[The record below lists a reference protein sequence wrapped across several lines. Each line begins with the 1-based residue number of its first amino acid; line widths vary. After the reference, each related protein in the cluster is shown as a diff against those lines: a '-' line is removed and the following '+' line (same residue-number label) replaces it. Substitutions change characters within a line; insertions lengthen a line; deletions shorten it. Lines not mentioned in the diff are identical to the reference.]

1 MNRKCSFSDIFLHIG
16 SVKLIGTHFVRCFE
30 FHNPIHFR
38 NNIMKSSKTGAI
50 LAVDDNT
57 DILTSLRLLLKQ
69 HFATIHTEANP
80 EAIPTLL
87 KQTRYDVILLDMNF
101 TKDVSSGAE
110 GFEWLRRIH
119 AIDPNVAVI
128 MLTAYGDVNTAIGA
142 IKGGATDFIL
152 KPWQNEKLL
161 ATISSAMAL
170 SDSRR
175 EVETL
180 KTSERALKTALS
192 STSNQDFIISS
203 PSMQQIEVL
212 IDKVAATDANVLVLG
227 ENGTGKEVIA
237 RELHRRSLRAKEAFI
252 GVDMGALPEA
262 LFESELFGTMKG
274 AFTDAKE
281 DRAGRF
287 EIASG
292 GTLFLDEIGNMSLQ
306 AQSKLLAA
314 LQNRTITRLGSNK
327 QIPINIRLICAT
339 NMPLYEMVEQ
349 KQFRQD
355 LLYRI
360 NTVEIHLPPLRERKE
375 DIPILAEYFLRSY
388 SAKYRKSLLR
398 LAPAALKK
406 LEQYS
411 WRGNIRELQHTL
423 ERVVIMTDGNVVE
436 ASDIALSGTN
446 VSSQQAISQ
455 GLVLENLNLDEV
467 EKSVIRK
474 SLQKHNGN
482 VSHAADELG
491 LTRAALYRRM
501 EKYGL

>member
-1 MNRKCSFSDIFLHIG
+1 
-16 SVKLIGTHFVRCFE
+16 
-30 FHNPIHFR
+30 
-38 NNIMKSSKTGAI
+38 MKSTKFGTI
-50 LAVDDNT
+50 LAVDDNA
-57 DILTSLRLLLKQ
+57 DVLTSLRLLLKQ

-80 EAIPTLL
+80 EAIPAML

-110 GFEWLRRIH
+110 GFEWLSRIH

-128 MLTAYGDVNTAIGA
+128 MLTAYGDVSTAIRA
-142 IKGGATDFIL
+142 IKEGATDFVL
-152 KPWQNEKLL
+152 KPWQNEKLV
-161 ATISSAMAL
+161 ATINSAMSL
-170 SDSRR
+170 SSSRR

-180 KTSERALKTALS
+180 RTNERALKSALS
-192 STSNQDFIISS
+192 VGGRSSQNQDFIVVS
-203 PSMQQIEVL
+203 PAMQHINSL

-237 RELHRRSLRAKEAFI
+237 RELHRRSLRANEAFI
-252 GVDMGALPEA
+252 GVDMGALPET

-292 GTLFLDEIGNMSLQ
+292 GTLFLDELGNISLP

-314 LQNRTITRLGSNK
+314 LQNRMITRLGSSK
-327 QIPINIRLICAT
+327 QIPVDIRLICAT

-360 NTVEIHLPPLRERKE
+360 NTVEIYLPPLRDRKE
-375 DIPILAEYFLRSY
+375 DIPILADYFLRSY
-388 SAKYRKSLLR
+388 CAKYRKPLLR

-406 LEQYS
+406 LEQYP

-423 ERVVIMTDGNVVE
+423 ERLVIMTDGSVIE
-436 ASDIALSGTN
+436 ASDIALSGTVTTLAQPPSN
-446 VSSQQAISQ
+446 
-455 GLVLENLNLDEV
+455 GLVMENLNLDDV
-467 EKSVIRK
+467 EKTVIRK
-474 SLQKHNGN
+474 ALLIHNGN

>member
-1 MNRKCSFSDIFLHIG
+1 MI
-16 SVKLIGTHFVRCFE
+16 
-30 FHNPIHFR
+30 HNSTTISHDR
-38 NNIMKSSKTGAI
+38 MKSTKFGTI
-50 LAVDDNT
+50 LAVDDNA
-57 DILTSLRLLLKQ
+57 DVLTSLRLLLKQ

-80 EAIPTLL
+80 ESIPVVL

-110 GFEWLRRIH
+110 GFEWLSRIH

-128 MLTAYGDVNTAIGA
+128 MLTAYGDVSTAIRAIKEGA
-142 IKGGATDFIL
+142 IDFVL
-152 KPWQNEKLL
+152 KPWQNEKLV
-161 ATISSAMAL
+161 ATINSAMTL
-170 SDSRR
+170 SSSRR

-180 KTSERALKTALS
+180 RTSERALKSALS
-192 STSNQDFIISS
+192 ASGRGSQNQDFIVVS
-203 PSMQQIEVL
+203 PAMQHINSL

-237 RELHRRSLRAKEAFI
+237 RELHRRSLRANEVFI
-252 GVDMGALPEA
+252 GVDMGALPET

-292 GTLFLDEIGNMSLQ
+292 GTLFLDEIGNISLP

-314 LQNRTITRLGSNK
+314 LQNRMITRLGSSK
-327 QIPINIRLICAT
+327 QIPVDIRLICAT

-360 NTVEIHLPPLRERKE
+360 NTVEIHLPPLRDRKE
-375 DIPILAEYFLRSY
+375 DIPILTDYFLRSY
-388 SAKYRKSLLR
+388 CAKYRKPLLR

-406 LEQYS
+406 LEQYP

-423 ERVVIMTDGNVVE
+423 ERLVIMTDSNVIE
-436 ASDIALSGTN
+436 ASDIALSGTATTPAQP
-446 VSSQQAISQ
+446 SSS
-455 GLVLENLNLDEV
+455 GLVMENLNLDDV
-467 EKSVIRK
+467 EKTVIRK
-474 SLQKHNGN
+474 ALLIHNGN

>member
-1 MNRKCSFSDIFLHIG
+1 
-16 SVKLIGTHFVRCFE
+16 
-30 FHNPIHFR
+30 
-38 NNIMKSSKTGAI
+38 MKNTKFGAI
-50 LAVDDNT
+50 LAVDDNA
-57 DILTSLRLLLKQ
+57 DVLTSLRLLLKQ

-80 EAIPTLL
+80 QAIPALL
-87 KQTRYDVILLDMNF
+87 KNTRYDVILLDMNF

-110 GFEWLRRIH
+110 GFEWLEKIH
-119 AIDPNVAVI
+119 ALDPNVAVI
-128 MLTAYGDVNTAIGA
+128 MLTAYGDVSTAIRA
-142 IKGGATDFIL
+142 IKEGATDFVL
-152 KPWQNEKLL
+152 KPWQNEKLV
-161 ATISSAMAL
+161 ATINAAMEL
-170 SDSRR
+170 SGTRR

-180 KTSERALKTALS
+180 KTNERALKSALS
-192 STSNQDFIISS
+192 TATSTAANQDFIIAS
-203 PSMQQIEVL
+203 PAMQQISAL
-212 IDKVAATDANVLVLG
+212 IEKVAATDANVLILG

-237 RELHRRSLRAKEAFI
+237 REVHRRSLRAKEAYI
-252 GVDMGALPEA
+252 GVDMGALPET

-292 GTLFLDEIGNMSLQ
+292 GTLFLDEIGNISLP

-314 LQNRTITRLGSNK
+314 LQNRTITRLGSSK
-327 QIPINIRLICAT
+327 TIPINIRLICAT

-360 NTVEIHLPPLRERKE
+360 NTVEIHIPPLRDRKE
-375 DIPILAEYFLRSY
+375 DIPILAEYFLQSY
-388 SAKYRKSLLR
+388 SAKYRKPAMR
-398 LAPAALKK
+398 LSSAALKK
-406 LEQYS
+406 LEQYP

-423 ERVVIMTDGNVVE
+423 ERVVIMADSAMIDAG
-436 ASDIALSGTN
+436 DIALSGTN
-446 VSSQQAISQ
+446 PQSQ
-455 GLVLENLNLDEV
+455 GASGNGLVVENLNLDEV
-467 EKSVIRK
+467 EKAVIRK
-474 SLQKHNGN
+474 SLHKHNGN

>member
-1 MNRKCSFSDIFLHIG
+1 
-16 SVKLIGTHFVRCFE
+16 
-30 FHNPIHFR
+30 
-38 NNIMKSSKTGAI
+38 MKSTKFGTI
-50 LAVDDNT
+50 LAVDDNA
-57 DILTSLRLLLKQ
+57 DVLTSLRLLLKQ

-80 EAIPTLL
+80 EAIPAML

-110 GFEWLRRIH
+110 GFEWLSRIH

-128 MLTAYGDVNTAIGA
+128 MLTAYGDVSTAIRA
-142 IKGGATDFIL
+142 IKEGATDFVL
-152 KPWQNEKLL
+152 KPWQNEKLV
-161 ATISSAMAL
+161 ATINSAMSL
-170 SDSRR
+170 SSSRR

-180 KTSERALKTALS
+180 RTNERALKSALS
-192 STSNQDFIISS
+192 VGGRSSQNQDFIVVS
-203 PSMQQIEVL
+203 PAMQHINSL

-237 RELHRRSLRAKEAFI
+237 RELHRRSLRANEAFI
-252 GVDMGALPEA
+252 GVDMGALPET

-292 GTLFLDEIGNMSLQ
+292 GTLFLDELGNISLP

-314 LQNRTITRLGSNK
+314 LQNRMITRLGSSK
-327 QIPINIRLICAT
+327 QIPVDIRLICAT

-360 NTVEIHLPPLRERKE
+360 NTVEIHLPPLRDRKE
-375 DIPILAEYFLRSY
+375 DIPILADYFLRSY
-388 SAKYRKSLLR
+388 CAKYRKPLLR

-406 LEQYS
+406 LEQYP

-423 ERVVIMTDGNVVE
+423 ERLVIMTDGSVIE
-436 ASDIALSGTN
+436 ASDIALSGTATTLAQPPSN
-446 VSSQQAISQ
+446 
-455 GLVLENLNLDEV
+455 GLVMENLNLDDV
-467 EKSVIRK
+467 EKTVIRK
-474 SLQKHNGN
+474 ALLIHNGN

>member
-1 MNRKCSFSDIFLHIG
+1 MKNTKIG
-16 SVKLIGTHFVRCFE
+16 S
-30 FHNPIHFR
+30 
-38 NNIMKSSKTGAI
+38 I
-50 LAVDDNT
+50 LAVDDNA
-57 DILTSLRLLLKQ
+57 DVLTSLRLMLKQ

-80 EAIPTLL
+80 EAIPALL
-87 KQTRYDVILLDMNF
+87 KNTRYDVILLDMNF

-110 GFEWLRRIH
+110 GFEWLDKIH

-128 MLTAYGDVNTAIGA
+128 MLTAYGDVNTAIRA
-142 IKGGATDFIL
+142 IKEGATDFVL
-152 KPWQNEKLL
+152 KPWQNEKLV
-161 ATISSAMAL
+161 ATISAAMAL
-170 SDSRR
+170 SGSRR

-192 STSNQDFIISS
+192 NTPNHDFIVASS
-203 PSMQQIEVL
+203 AMQQINML
-212 IDKVAATDANVLVLG
+212 LDKVAATDANVLILG

-237 RELHRRSLRAKEAFI
+237 RELHRRSLRSKEAFI
-252 GVDMGALPEA
+252 GVDMGALPET

-292 GTLFLDEIGNMSLQ
+292 GTLFLDELGNISLP

-314 LQNRTITRLGSNK
+314 LQNRTITRLGSTK

-360 NTVEIHLPPLRERKE
+360 NTVEFHLPPLRERKE
-375 DIPILAEYFLRSY
+375 DIPILAEYFLQSY
-388 SAKYRKSLLR
+388 CQKYRKGSLR

-406 LEQYS
+406 LEQYP

-423 ERVVIMTDGNVVE
+423 ERVVIMTDGNVIE
-436 ASDIALSGTN
+436 ASDIALSGTTPT
-446 VSSQQAISQ
+446 QQSASAN
-455 GLVLENLNLDEV
+455 GLVVENLNLDEV

-474 SLQKHNGN
+474 ALQKHNGN

>member
-1 MNRKCSFSDIFLHIG
+1 
-16 SVKLIGTHFVRCFE
+16 
-30 FHNPIHFR
+30 
-38 NNIMKSSKTGAI
+38 MKSTKFGTI
-50 LAVDDNT
+50 LAVDDNA
-57 DILTSLRLLLKQ
+57 DVLTSLRLLLKQ

-80 EAIPTLL
+80 EAIPAML

-110 GFEWLRRIH
+110 GFEWLSRIH

-128 MLTAYGDVNTAIGA
+128 MLTAYGDVSTAIRA
-142 IKGGATDFIL
+142 IKEGATDFVL
-152 KPWQNEKLL
+152 KPWQNEKLV
-161 ATISSAMAL
+161 ATINSAMSL
-170 SDSRR
+170 SSSRR

-180 KTSERALKTALS
+180 RTSERALKSALS
-192 STSNQDFIISS
+192 VGGRSSQNQDFIVVS
-203 PSMQQIEVL
+203 PAMQHINSL

-237 RELHRRSLRAKEAFI
+237 RELHRRSLRANEAFI
-252 GVDMGALPEA
+252 GVDMGALPET

-292 GTLFLDEIGNMSLQ
+292 GTLFLDELGNISLP

-314 LQNRTITRLGSNK
+314 LQNRMITRLGSSK
-327 QIPINIRLICAT
+327 QIPVDIRLICAT

-360 NTVEIHLPPLRERKE
+360 NTVEIHLPPLRDRKE
-375 DIPILAEYFLRSY
+375 DIPILADYFLRSY
-388 SAKYRKSLLR
+388 CAKYRKPLLR

-406 LEQYS
+406 LEQYP

-423 ERVVIMTDGNVVE
+423 ERLVIMTDGSVIE
-436 ASDIALSGTN
+436 ASDIALSGTATT
-446 VSSQQAISQ
+446 QAQPPSN
-455 GLVLENLNLDEV
+455 GLVMENLNLDDV
-467 EKSVIRK
+467 EKTVIRK
-474 SLQKHNGN
+474 ALLIHNGN

>member
-1 MNRKCSFSDIFLHIG
+1 
-16 SVKLIGTHFVRCFE
+16 
-30 FHNPIHFR
+30 
-38 NNIMKSSKTGAI
+38 MKSTKFGTI
-50 LAVDDNT
+50 LAVDDNA
-57 DILTSLRLLLKQ
+57 DVLTSLRLLLKQ

-80 EAIPTLL
+80 EAIPAMI

-110 GFEWLRRIH
+110 GFEWLSRIH

-128 MLTAYGDVNTAIGA
+128 MLTAYGDVSTAIRA
-142 IKGGATDFIL
+142 IKEGATDFVL
-152 KPWQNEKLL
+152 KPWQNEKLV
-161 ATISSAMAL
+161 ATINSAMSL
-170 SDSRR
+170 SSSRR

-180 KTSERALKTALS
+180 RTSERALKSALS
-192 STSNQDFIISS
+192 VGGRSSQNQDFIVVS
-203 PSMQQIEVL
+203 PAMQHINSL

-237 RELHRRSLRAKEAFI
+237 RELHRRSLRANEAFI
-252 GVDMGALPEA
+252 GVDMGALPET

-292 GTLFLDEIGNMSLQ
+292 GTLFLDELGNISLP

-314 LQNRTITRLGSNK
+314 LQNRMITRLGSSK
-327 QIPINIRLICAT
+327 QIPVDIRLICAT

-360 NTVEIHLPPLRERKE
+360 NTVEIYLPPLRDRKE
-375 DIPILAEYFLRSY
+375 DIPILADYFLRSY
-388 SAKYRKSLLR
+388 CAKYRKPLLR

-406 LEQYS
+406 LEQYP

-423 ERVVIMTDGNVVE
+423 ERLVIMTDGSVIE
-436 ASDIALSGTN
+436 ASDIALSGTVTTLAQPPSN
-446 VSSQQAISQ
+446 
-455 GLVLENLNLDEV
+455 GLVMENLNLDDV
-467 EKSVIRK
+467 EKTVIRK
-474 SLQKHNGN
+474 ALLIHNGN

>member
-1 MNRKCSFSDIFLHIG
+1 
-16 SVKLIGTHFVRCFE
+16 
-30 FHNPIHFR
+30 
-38 NNIMKSSKTGAI
+38 MKSTKTGSI
-50 LAVDDNT
+50 LAVDDNA

-80 EAIPTLL
+80 EAIPALL
-87 KQTRYDVILLDMNF
+87 KHTRYDVILLDMNF

-110 GFEWLRRIH
+110 GFEWLSRIH
-119 AIDPNVAVI
+119 ALDPNVAVI
-128 MLTAYGDVNTAIGA
+128 MLTAYGDVSTAIRA
-142 IKGGATDFIL
+142 IKEGATDFVL
-152 KPWQNEKLL
+152 KPWQNEKLV
-161 ATISSAMAL
+161 ATINSAMSL
-170 SDSRR
+170 SSSRR

-180 KTSERALKTALS
+180 RTSERALKSALS
-192 STSNQDFIISS
+192 TGANGSHNQDFIVAS
-203 PSMQQIEVL
+203 PAMQHINALV
-212 IDKVAATDANVLVLG
+212 DKVAATDANVLILG

-252 GVDMGALPEA
+252 GVDMGALPET

-292 GTLFLDEIGNMSLQ
+292 GTLFLDELGNISLP

-314 LQNRTITRLGSNK
+314 LQNRMITRLGSSK
-327 QIPINIRLICAT
+327 QIPVNIRLICAT

-349 KQFRQD
+349 KHFRQD

-375 DIPILAEYFLRSY
+375 DIPILADYFLRSY
-388 SAKYRKSLLR
+388 CAKYRKPSLR

-406 LEQYS
+406 LEHYA

-423 ERVVIMTDGNVVE
+423 ERLVIMTDTNTIE
-436 ASDIALSGTN
+436 ASDIALSGTTPAQTQTTTAG
-446 VSSQQAISQ
+446 S
-455 GLVLENLNLDEV
+455 LVVETLNLDDV
-467 EKSVIRK
+467 EKTVIRK
-474 SLQKHNGN
+474 ALVKHNGN

>member
-1 MNRKCSFSDIFLHIG
+1 
-16 SVKLIGTHFVRCFE
+16 
-30 FHNPIHFR
+30 
-38 NNIMKSSKTGAI
+38 MKSTKFGTI
-50 LAVDDNT
+50 LAVDDNA
-57 DILTSLRLLLKQ
+57 DVLTSLRLLLKQ

-80 EAIPTLL
+80 EAIPAML

-110 GFEWLRRIH
+110 GFEWLSRIH

-128 MLTAYGDVNTAIGA
+128 MLTAYGDVTTAIRA
-142 IKGGATDFIL
+142 IKEGATDFVL
-152 KPWQNEKLL
+152 KPWQNEKLV
-161 ATISSAMAL
+161 ATINSAMSL
-170 SDSRR
+170 SSSRR

-180 KTSERALKTALS
+180 RTNERALKSALS
-192 STSNQDFIISS
+192 VGGRSSQNQDFIVVS
-203 PSMQQIEVL
+203 PAMQHINSL

-237 RELHRRSLRAKEAFI
+237 RELHRRSLRANEAFI
-252 GVDMGALPEA
+252 GVDMGALPET

-292 GTLFLDEIGNMSLQ
+292 GTLFLDELGNISLP

-314 LQNRTITRLGSNK
+314 LQNRMITRLGSSK
-327 QIPINIRLICAT
+327 QIPVDIRLICAT

-360 NTVEIHLPPLRERKE
+360 NTVEIHLPPLRDRKE
-375 DIPILAEYFLRSY
+375 DIPILADYFLRSY
-388 SAKYRKSLLR
+388 CTKYRKPLLR

-406 LEQYS
+406 LEQYP

-423 ERVVIMTDGNVVE
+423 ERLVIMTDGNLIE
-436 ASDIALSGTN
+436 ASDIALSGTAPTLAQPPSN
-446 VSSQQAISQ
+446 
-455 GLVLENLNLDEV
+455 GLVMENLNLDDV
-467 EKSVIRK
+467 EKTVIRK
-474 SLQKHNGN
+474 ALLIHNGN

>member
-1 MNRKCSFSDIFLHIG
+1 
-16 SVKLIGTHFVRCFE
+16 
-30 FHNPIHFR
+30 
-38 NNIMKSSKTGAI
+38 MKSTKFGTI
-50 LAVDDNT
+50 LAVDDNA
-57 DILTSLRLLLKQ
+57 DVLTSLRLLLKQ

-80 EAIPTLL
+80 EAIPAIL

-110 GFEWLRRIH
+110 GFEWLSRIH
-119 AIDPNVAVI
+119 TIDPNVAVI
-128 MLTAYGDVNTAIGA
+128 MLTAYGDVSTAIRA
-142 IKGGATDFIL
+142 IKEGATDFVL
-152 KPWQNEKLL
+152 KPWQNEKLV
-161 ATISSAMAL
+161 ATINSAMSL
-170 SDSRR
+170 SSSRR

-180 KTSERALKTALS
+180 RTSERALKSALS
-192 STSNQDFIISS
+192 AGGRGSQNQDFIVVS
-203 PSMQQIEVL
+203 PAMQHINSL

-237 RELHRRSLRAKEAFI
+237 RELHRRSLRTNEAFI
-252 GVDMGALPEA
+252 GVDMGALPET

-292 GTLFLDEIGNMSLQ
+292 GTLFLDELGNISLP

-314 LQNRTITRLGSNK
+314 LQNRMITRLGSSK

-360 NTVEIHLPPLRERKE
+360 NTVEIHLPPLRDRKE
-375 DIPILAEYFLRSY
+375 DIPILTDYFLRSY
-388 SAKYRKSLLR
+388 CTKYRKPLLR
-398 LAPAALKK
+398 IAPAALKK
-406 LEQYS
+406 LEQYP

-423 ERVVIMTDGNVVE
+423 ERLVIMTDANVIE
-436 ASDIALSGTN
+436 ASDIALSGTTPAPTQP
-446 VSSQQAISQ
+446 SSN
-455 GLVLENLNLDEV
+455 GLVVENLNLDDV
-467 EKSVIRK
+467 EKTVIRK
-474 SLQKHNGN
+474 ALLKHNGN

>member
-1 MNRKCSFSDIFLHIG
+1 
-16 SVKLIGTHFVRCFE
+16 
-30 FHNPIHFR
+30 
-38 NNIMKSSKTGAI
+38 MKSTKFGTI
-50 LAVDDNT
+50 LAVDDNA
-57 DILTSLRLLLKQ
+57 DVLTSLRLLLKQ

-80 EAIPTLL
+80 EAIPAML

-110 GFEWLRRIH
+110 GFEWLSRIH

-128 MLTAYGDVNTAIGA
+128 MLTAYGDVSTAIRA
-142 IKGGATDFIL
+142 IKEGATDFVL
-152 KPWQNEKLL
+152 KPWQNEKLV
-161 ATISSAMAL
+161 ATINSAMSL
-170 SDSRR
+170 SSSRR
-175 EVETL
+175 EVEALRTN
-180 KTSERALKTALS
+180 ERALKSALS
-192 STSNQDFIISS
+192 VGGRSSQNQDFIVVS
-203 PSMQQIEVL
+203 PAMQHINSL

-237 RELHRRSLRAKEAFI
+237 RELHRRSLRANEAFI
-252 GVDMGALPEA
+252 GVDMGALPET

-292 GTLFLDEIGNMSLQ
+292 GTLFLDELGNISLP

-314 LQNRTITRLGSNK
+314 LQNRMITRLGSSK
-327 QIPINIRLICAT
+327 QIPVDIRLICAT

-360 NTVEIHLPPLRERKE
+360 NTVEIHLPPLRDRKE

-388 SAKYRKSLLR
+388 CAKYRKPLLR

-406 LEQYS
+406 LEQYP

-423 ERVVIMTDGNVVE
+423 ERLVIMTDGSVIE
-436 ASDIALSGTN
+436 ASDIALSGTATTLAQPPSN
-446 VSSQQAISQ
+446 
-455 GLVLENLNLDEV
+455 GLVMENLNLDEV
-467 EKSVIRK
+467 EKTVIRK
-474 SLQKHNGN
+474 ALLIHNGN

>member
-1 MNRKCSFSDIFLHIG
+1 MLCVSQLEFKQ
-16 SVKLIGTHFVRCFE
+16 LIHSR
-30 FHNPIHFR
+30 PR
-38 NNIMKSSKTGAI
+38 IMKSSKTGAI

-80 EAIPTLL
+80 EAIPAIL

-119 AIDPNVAVI
+119 ELDPNVAVI
-128 MLTAYGDVNTAIGA
+128 MLTAYGDVSTAIRA
-142 IKGGATDFIL
+142 IKDGATDFVL
-152 KPWQNEKLL
+152 KPWQNEKLV
-161 ATISSAMAL
+161 ATINSAISLSS
-170 SDSRR
+170 SRR

-180 KTSERALKTALS
+180 RTSERALKSALS
-192 STSNQDFIISS
+192 SGGTNGLQNQDFIVVS
-203 PSMQQIEVL
+203 PAMQHINSLVN
-212 IDKVAATDANVLVLG
+212 KVAATDANVLILG
-227 ENGTGKEVIA
+227 ENGTGKEIIA
-237 RELHRRSLRAKEAFI
+237 RELHRRSLRRNEAFI
-252 GVDMGALPEA
+252 GVDMGALPET
-262 LFESELFGTMKG
+262 LFESELFGTVKG

-292 GTLFLDEIGNMSLQ
+292 GTLFLDELGNISLP

-314 LQNRTITRLGSNK
+314 LQNRTITRLGSSK

-339 NMPLYEMVEQ
+339 NMPLYDMVEQ

-388 SAKYRKSLLR
+388 CAKYRKPLLR
-398 LAPAALKK
+398 LAPAAVKK
-406 LEQYS
+406 LEQYP

-423 ERVVIMTDGNVVE
+423 ERLVIMTDGDVIE
-436 ASDIALSGTN
+436 ANDITLSGTT
-446 VSSQQAISQ
+446 SPTALPTSE
-455 GLVLENLNLDEV
+455 GLVVENLNLDEV
-467 EKSVIRK
+467 EKTVIRRA
-474 SLQKHNGN
+474 LLKHNGN